1 MNNKL
6 KLPLLLT
13 SIAVTVVSGWQMY
26 SRFQVDELW
35 GHRPLF
41 LYLGLVATVLLLLE
55 ERFERKMQGGRKLL
69 LISLLTGVLLA
80 GGFTPMPFFPLMF
93 VGFVPLLIVEKRI
106 AEQRGCSRSAMFK
119 YAFWGLLLWNVLS
132 TYWVTNTLFM
142 AGVLA
147 MIPGTLLMTIPW
159 ILFHHT
165 KSVLGDR
172 LGYASLPAYWMTFEL
187 THLHWKDMSWPWL
200 NLGNSFARFPEI
212 IQWYD
217 ITGSFG
223 GSLWIW
229 VLNLLIF
236 FWFWNFIQYKNEGIW
251 RFFHPLNPPP
261 KGETVSTKTELLR
274 PALQGVDS
282 LVRLPI
288 IFLIFLVP
296 IIFSLIKYFTYK
308 EEGKE
313 IEVVVV
319 NPNYEPHYEKFE
331 ISQPKQLKRF
341 FEISREGL
349 TPETDYLVFPETS
362 FGNVWHDRIEDS
374 RAIKA
379 LRGFLRD
386 YPNTKL
392 VTGLSSYRQFKKDE
406 PLPKAPRFHISRD
419 KRDTTVYE
427 SYNSAVQI
435 AANDTV
441 IQDYFKAKLVPGA
454 EYPPFARL
462 TIFRPIVNALGG
474 SMSGLGTQPE
484 REAFF
489 NEDKTVGIGP
499 VICYESVFG
508 EYVTGYVRAGAN
520 ALFIVTNDGWW
531 DNTAGHVQ
539 HNHFA
544 SIRAIET
551 RRSIARSANLGT
563 CGFINQRGDRSVG
576 NPYDEMGFR
585 RGKITLNNK
594 VTFYV
599 RYGDLIAR
607 IALFL
612 SAILLLLSFVRGRLK
627 KLEAKH

>member
-26 SRFQVDELW
+26 SRFQADELW

-55 ERFERKMQGGRKLL
+55 GRFERKMKSGRKLL
-69 LISLLTGVLLA
+69 LISLLSGVLLA

-106 AEQRGCSRSAMFK
+106 TDERGMARGAMFK
-119 YAFWGLLLWNVLS
+119 YAFWGLLLWNILS

-142 AGVLA
+142 AGLLAVL
-147 MIPGTLLMTIPW
+147 PGTLLMTIPW
-159 ILFHHT
+159 VLFHHT
-165 KSVLGDR
+165 RVRLGDR
-172 LGYASLPAYWMTFEL
+172 LGYASLPAYWMVLEL
-187 THLHWKDMSWPWL
+187 AHLHWKDMSWPWL

-212 IQWYD
+212 VQWYD
-217 ITGSFG
+217 ITGTFG

-236 FWFWNFIQYKNEGIW
+236 FLVDNYFYKKEKINISKSI
-251 RFFHPLNPPP
+251 L
-261 KGETVSTKTELLR
+261 
-274 PALQGVDS
+274 PAAIFL
-282 LVRLPI
+282 LPI
-288 IFLIFLVP
+288 IFSF
-296 IIFSLIKYFTYK
+296 IKYFTYK
-308 EEGKE
+308 ETGKQ

-331 ISQPKQLKRF
+331 ANQPTQLKRF
-341 FEISREGL
+341 FEISRKGL
-349 TPETDYLVFPETS
+349 TSETDYLVFPETS
-362 FGNVWHDRIEDS
+362 FGRIWHNEIEES
-374 RAIKA
+374 PVIQAF
-379 LRGFLRD
+379 RGFLRD

-392 VTGLSSYRQFKKDE
+392 VTGLSSYRRFEASEE
-406 PLPKAPRFHISRD
+406 PPKAPRSYVRG
-419 KRDTTVYE
+419 RDTTIYE
-427 SYNSAVQI
+427 SYNSAIQI
-435 AANDTV
+435 AHNDSI
-441 IQDYFKAKLVPGA
+441 IQDYFKEKLVPGA
-454 EYPPFARL
+454 EYPPFASL

-489 NEDKTVGIGP
+489 NEDKTVGVAP
-499 VICYESVFG
+499 VICYESIFG
-508 EYVTGYVRAGAN
+508 EYATGYVRAGAN

-544 SIRAIET
+544 SLRAIET
-551 RRSIARSANLGT
+551 RRSIARSANMGT
-563 CGFINQRGDRSVG
+563 SGFINQRGDRLDG
-576 NPYDEMGFR
+576 NPYGEMGFR
-585 RGKITLNNK
+585 RGKITLNDK

-612 SAILLLLSFVRGRLK
+612 SLLLLLLSFVRGRL
-627 KLEAKH
+627 AK